1 MNPFKKLAICGGQIL
16 EGAYLQGVSLS
27 GAKLGGVQNLRQDQL
42 NGIIF
47 ESDSPPVNLP
57 DGLKLPAHRAFII
70 EEKKKPLRTQNP
82 NPPKSQSGR
91 LVSEVLEEERATAQ
105 FDLGE
110 GQGQ

>member
-1 MNPFKKLAICGGQIL
+1 LRGANL

-70 EEKKKPLRTQNP
+70 EEKKGRFVKSKKPE
-82 NPPKSQSGR
+82 SGR
-91 LVSEVLEEERATAQ
+91 LVSEVLEEEQQELEKAKASKKT
-105 FDLGE
+105 
-110 GQGQ
+110 